1 MQPISFLVL
10 DAQQCE
16 RQRIAALLQPFE
28 PGPVHQASTG
38 QEALEGL
45 HRCGGVDIAICN
57 LRTSGRDGLTFLR
70 EASKARLARAI
81 LITGQMDAS
90 LHSAAHS
97 MITCLGMQVLGDLR
111 QTSDVEQI
119 QIVLDTYRAGS
130 DRPETPALNAPPSI
144 AEIQRAFD
152 DDEFEPYYQ
161 PKIMLDGGELKGA
174 EVLARW
180 NHPRLGILSPAYFL
194 PTFETHHLID
204 KLLVRML
211 EKGLELQ
218 KAMSLSLPLV
228 ELAFNVHATQL
239 GSTTFVDQI
248 EKALS
253 GFGLPAHGLLF
264 EITETGLVTSTANS
278 LENLIRL
285 RLMGCSLAMDDFG
298 IGYSSLQRLCDL
310 PFNQL
315 KLDGSFVRELESRP
329 DHRAVI
335 ESSVRLADSLGLSL
349 VVEGVETSEQQEQ
362 LRRMGCSIV
371 QGYGLARPM
380 SGTHFFQYCLDAE
393 RGKRKYL
400 FTA

>member
-10 DAQQCE
+10 DTQHCE
-16 RQRIAALLQPFE
+16 RQRIVALLQPLE

-57 LRTSGRDGLTFLR
+57 LRTAGRDGLTFLR
-70 EASKARLARAI
+70 EVSKAGLARAI

-90 LHSAAHS
+90 LRSAAHS
-97 MITCLGMQVLGDLR
+97 MITCLGMQVLGDMG
-111 QTSDVEQI
+111 QTSDAEQI
-119 QIVLDTYRAGS
+119 QIVLDAYRAGG
-130 DRPETPALNAPPSI
+130 DKLVTPELNAPPSL
-144 AEIQRAFD
+144 ADIQRAFD

-161 PKIMLDGGELKGA
+161 PKIMLNSGELKGA

-194 PTFETHHLID
+194 PTLETHHLID
-204 KLLVRML
+204 ELLARLVK
-211 EKGLELQ
+211 KGLMLQ
-218 KAMSLSLPLV
+218 KILAQFRPTV
-228 ELAFNVHATQL
+228 ELAFNVHARQL
-239 GSTTFVDQI
+239 GSATFVDEV
-248 EKALS
+248 EKALN
-253 GFGLPAHGLLF
+253 GFRLPAHGLVF
-264 EITETGLVTSTANS
+264 EITETGLVNATANS

-285 RLMGCSLAMDDFG
+285 RLMGCGLAMDDFG
-298 IGYSSLQRLCDL
+298 SGYSSLQRLCDL
-310 PFNQL
+310 PFTQL

-329 DHRAVI
+329 GHRAVI
-335 ESSVRLADSLGLSL
+335 ESAVRLADSMGLSL

-362 LRRMGCSIV
+362 LRRMGCSIG

-380 SGTHFFQYCLDAE
+380 SGTHFYQYCLDVE
-393 RGKRKYL
+393 YGRRDYL

>member
-10 DAQQCE
+10 DAQHCE
-16 RQRIAALLQPFE
+16 RQRIVALLQPLE

-57 LRTSGRDGLTFLR
+57 LRTAGRDGLTFLR
-70 EASKARLARAI
+70 EVSKARLARAI

-90 LHSAAHS
+90 LRSAAHS
-97 MITCLGMQVLGDLR
+97 MITCLGMQVLGNLG
-111 QTSDVEQI
+111 QTNDVEQI
-119 QIVLDTYRAGS
+119 QIVLDAYRAGS
-130 DRPETPALNAPPSI
+130 DKPLTPELNAPPSI

-161 PKIMLDGGELKGA
+161 PKITLNGGELKGA

-194 PTFETHHLID
+194 STLEAHHLID
-204 KLLVRML
+204 KLFARLL
-211 EKGLELQ
+211 EKGLMLQ
-218 KAMSLSLPLV
+218 KTLSPFLPPV

-239 GSTTFVDQI
+239 GSTTFVDQV

-253 GFGLPAHGLLF
+253 ELGLPAHGLLF
-264 EITETGLVTSTANS
+264 EITETGLVNATANS

-285 RLMGCSLAMDDFG
+285 RLMGCGLAMDDFG
-298 IGYSSLQRLCDL
+298 SGYSSLQRLCDL
-310 PFNQL
+310 PFSQL

-335 ESSVRLADSLGLSL
+335 KSAVRLADALGLSL
-349 VVEGVETSEQQEQ
+349 VVEGVETSKQQDQ
-362 LRRMGCSIV
+362 LRRMGCSIG

-380 SGTHFFQYCLDAE
+380 PGAHFYQYCLDAE
-393 RGKRKYL
+393 RSMRDYL
-400 FTA
+400 FTT